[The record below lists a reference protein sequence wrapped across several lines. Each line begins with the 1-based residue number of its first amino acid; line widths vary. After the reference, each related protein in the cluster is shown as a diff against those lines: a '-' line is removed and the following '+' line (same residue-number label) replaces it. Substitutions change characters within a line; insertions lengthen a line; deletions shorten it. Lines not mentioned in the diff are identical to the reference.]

1 MVKIIEPSVEIVS
14 EINSD
19 KMLKQIEKCARNCY
33 KSENNITEDTTSA
46 VKMIGKLIEMGHTA
60 MIEFADVIVNLHCDV
75 GVYKDLTRH
84 RHCSF
89 AIESTRYCNYS
100 KGKFGNEISVIKPC
114 NMDENSGIYHTW
126 LKAMN
131 DMERAYMQMAEI
143 GATPDQLRMILPHST
158 AASVMMKAN
167 VREWRHIFN
176 LRCAKAAH
184 PSVRQIILMTLNE
197 FHNKIPVLFDDLYE
211 QFKFDID
218 DVNNKKD

>member
-184 PSVRQIILMTLNE
+184 PSVRQIMLMTLNE

-211 QFKFDID
+211 QFRFDID

>member
-167 VREWRHIFN
+167 IREWRHIFN

-184 PSVRQIILMTLNE
+184 PSVRQIMLMTLNE
-197 FHNKIPVLFDDLYE
+197 FNNKIPVLFDDLYQ

>member
-89 AIESTRYCNYS
+89 TIESTRYCNYS

-167 VREWRHIFN
+167 IREWRHIFN

-184 PSVRQIILMTLNE
+184 PSVRQIMLMTLNE

>member
-46 VKMIGKLIEMGHTA
+46 VKMIGKLIEIGHTA

-184 PSVRQIILMTLNE
+184 PSVRQIMLMTLNE

-211 QFKFDID
+211 QFRFDID